1 MNEEDVDSL
10 KLKAKCPEMNDETYT
25 NDLETKEIMRE
36 SVTEYELPLN
46 VACNGQELKSVCCG
60 FPWCLL
66 L

>member
-10 KLKAKCPEMNDETYT
+10 KLKAKCPEINNETYT
-25 NDLETKEIMRE
+25 NDLEAKEIMRE
-36 SVTEYELPLN
+36 SLTEYELPLN